1 MILASPASVGESF
14 STGKQLSIFGSNIQ
28 TQLLYF
34 DEFSENVNI
43 ILQMSPMT
51 TMNTKKITIQ
61 EFIPETRRVH

>member
-1 MILASPASVGESF
+1 MSF

-51 TMNTKKITIQ
+51 TTYTPIHRNEVLDYIFRALSWIESVQT
-61 EFIPETRRVH
+61 